1 MVMGQEENTQNVS
14 SLSPP
19 ELIFNDTNSENGRE
33 LPNVFHLL
41 QCFTLKN
48 ASDAFDL
55 ERYLN
60 LT

>member
-1 MVMGQEENTQNVS
+1 MVLGQKEEITQNS
-14 SLSPP
+14 NLSPP
-19 ELIFNDTNSENGRE
+19 ELIFNDTNSEYRRE

-55 ERYLN
+55 ER
-60 LT
+60 